1 MKKLCIVAALLA
13 IGISYLP
20 AQIKKPIIMVVPS
33 DLWCNTNGYVQEMDV
48 NGVQVIYPDYRKA
61 LMENADLMLV
71 ISKINEQMTERD
83 FPLKNLE
90 SALKTLEIDEAEN
103 AVTMSRE
110 GSTLAESPLDKLKR
124 TARADIW
131 IQVTWTVNTVGPKR
145 SVTYNLQGLDAYTD
159 KQIAGISGT
168 SEMAFVSTTEVP
180 SLLISAILMDWE
192 NFVYQLQE
200 HFNTLQE
207 NGREIRVAIKAWD
220 SLDYGLETEFGGMEL
235 TEIVEDWISAHT
247 QGGRYSLTDV
257 TENNMSFEQVMIP
270 LYDERERALDARGWL
285 RDLQKYLRSTYQ
297 VESKLMMS
305 GLGYAQLVIGE
316 K

>member
-1 MKKLCIVAALLA
+1 MKKLCFVAALLA
-13 IGISYLP
+13 VGLSYLP

-48 NGVQVIYPDYRKA
+48 NGVQMVFPDYRKSLREDA
-61 LMENADLMLV
+61 ELLLV
-71 ISKINEQMTERD
+71 ISKINEQMTERE

-90 SALKTLEIDEAEN
+90 SALKSLEIEEAEN

-131 IQVTWTVNTVGPKR
+131 LQVTWTVNKVGPKQ

-168 SEMAFVSTTEVP
+168 SEMAFVSTDEV
-180 SLLISAILMDWE
+180 STLLLSAILMDWE
-192 NFVYQLQE
+192 NFIYQLQE
-200 HFNTLQE
+200 YFNSLQE
-207 NGREIRVAIKAWD
+207 NGREVRVAVKAWD
-220 SLDYGLETEFGGMEL
+220 SLDYGLETEFCGKEL
-235 TEIVEDWISAHT
+235 TEIVEDWVSAHT

-270 LYDERERALDARGWL
+270 LYDERGRALDARSWL

-297 VESKLMMS
+297 VESKLMMR
-305 GLGYAQLVIGE
+305 GLGYAQLVVGE
-316 K
+316 R

>member
-1 MKKLCIVAALLA
+1 MAALLA

-168 SEMAFVSTTEVP
+168 SEMAFV
-180 SLLISAILMDWE
+180 
-192 NFVYQLQE
+192 YQLQE
-200 HFNTLQE
+200 HFNSLQE

-297 VESKLMMS
+297 VESKLMMR